1 MTKPESVVIPFPKP
15 HNPPNSP
22 VADEC
27 SLQAAAEYRAVSLA
41 KLLRR
46 MPESEL
52 TNSASTLLSEL
63 ILLYHLAI
71 AQAAGRVEHD

>member
-1 MTKPESVVIPFPKP
+1 MTKPESVVIPFPTP
-15 HNPPNSP
+15 RNPLQSF

-27 SLQAAAEYRAVSLA
+27 SLQSAAEYRAVSLA

-71 AQAAGRVEHD
+71 AQAAGSVEHD

>member
-1 MTKPESVVIPFPKP
+1 MTKPESVVIPFPTP
-15 HNPPNSP
+15 RNPLHSH
-22 VADEC
+22 VADNC
-27 SLQAAAEYRAVSLA
+27 SLQSAAEYRAVSLA